1 MARLRVGWGCA
12 RRLREAVPV
21 SERDHLRAVLQM
33 ELLEDVA
40 HVELHRGVG
49 DQSQARLL
57 ARGEGGFVALW
68 SAGREVPDDLA
79 GQPAREWRLAAIER
93 LEELEE
99 VARGRALHQVAVRTA
114 ADRFE
119 QVGVG
124 FGHRQDDDLD
134 LW

>member
-1 MARLRVGWGCA
+1 M
-12 RRLREAVPV
+12 

-49 DQSQARLL
+49 DRELFGDRAVRAPVGDESQDLLL